1 MAFTGFLY
9 SFLLQWWSQR
19 TEWLPRMPGP
29 NQVVFLYFLSI
40 IIYCVCALVTSVG
53 RRNEFFVT
61 LFIALYIALYVV
73 FIVIFIPSA
82 LVMRDHNRADRLN
95 KVTELPFHS
104 DVVKSEQTR
113 RVASK
118 KKKFLL
124 TATVELVG
132 QPMMR
137 ILHILIPN
145 QLDSLETR
153 NIETRTAP
161 VQRSTSL
168 LITSLGKER
177 LQIYD

>member
-1 MAFTGFLY
+1 
-9 SFLLQWWSQR
+9 
-19 TEWLPRMPGP
+19 
-29 NQVVFLYFLSI
+29 
-40 IIYCVCALVTSVG
+40 
-53 RRNEFFVT
+53 
-61 LFIALYIALYVV
+61 
-73 FIVIFIPSA
+73 
-82 LVMRDHNRADRLN
+82 MRDHNRAEQLN
-95 KVTELPFHS
+95 KDTDLPFQY